1 MGQPQVVLDEEKIR
15 QRVAELAKQISA
27 DAGKDPLLVIAVLDN
42 GFVFMSDLVRKLTC
56 PVICEFVQ
64 METRDTVAADGKDR
78 REVLYTP
85 LVDIHGKQIL
95 LVDAVLH
102 TGVTLEHLMNQLLM
116 KGAKSVKTAV
126 LINKPDERV
135 VNMQPDYF
143 GFEMKGKFLV
153 GYGLGHRDLGR
164 NLPYVADL
172 GSAANAVPV
181 GS

>member
-1 MGQPQVVLDEEKIR
+1 MGQPQVLLDEEKIR
-15 QRVAELAKQISA
+15 QRIAELAVKISA
-27 DAGKDPLLVIAVLDN
+27 DAGEEPLLVMCVLDN

-78 REVLYTP
+78 REILYTP
-85 LVDIHGKQIL
+85 VADIKGKQIL

-102 TGVTLEHLMNQLLM
+102 TGVTLEHLMNQLLV
-116 KGAKSVKTAV
+116 KGAKSVKVAV
-126 LINKPDERV
+126 LIDKPGERV
-135 VNMQPDYF
+135 VDMKPDYF
-143 GFEMKGKFLV
+143 GFEMQGKFLV